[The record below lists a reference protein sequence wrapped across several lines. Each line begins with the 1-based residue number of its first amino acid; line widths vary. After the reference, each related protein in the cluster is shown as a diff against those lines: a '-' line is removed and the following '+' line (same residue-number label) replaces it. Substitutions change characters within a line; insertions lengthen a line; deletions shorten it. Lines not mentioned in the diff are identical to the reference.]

1 MDSISASEIHNRDG
15 KGAFQSENYSAAY
28 RHYSFAIEV
37 ANPKCAK
44 YYLNRART
52 NLKMNQYMFA
62 YEDAEE
68 ALTLDP

>member
-1 MDSISASEIHNRDG
+1 MDSITASENHNRD
-15 KGAFQSENYSAAY
+15 
-28 RHYSFAIEV
+28 EV
-37 ANPKCAK
+37 ANSKCAK